1 MRRPAPSPNIVGRAG
16 AVAAWAGVT
25 AWGLWAALRY
35 AGGDRLPGLG
45 APSSQLLAFTPYAA
59 AAAPLPVLVALV
71 LRRWWAALAATV
83 VAAALALA
91 VLPRAV
97 GGGDPAA
104 RGPVVRVLTA
114 NLLLGRA
121 DPARIVDLVR
131 RSGVDVLSLQ
141 ELTPEARDRLDRAGL
156 TRLLPHA
163 AVDARP
169 GGSGTGLYARHP
181 LRALQSPSGMST
193 ATPQAEVAL
202 PGGRRA
208 TVTAVHPVPPLTAA
222 AFRQWRHDLAELPA
236 AAAAARSGGTDA
248 VRILAGDFNAT
259 LDHASLRRLIERGY
273 ADAADRAGAGLV
285 PTWGLGS
292 SRPPLAIDHVLVDRR
307 CAVRRVAVHDLPGSD
322 HRAVYA
328 EIRLP

>member
-1 MRRPAPSPNIVGRAG
+1 MG

-71 LRRWWAALAATV
+71 LRRWWAAVAATV
-83 VAAALALA
+83 VATALALA

-97 GGGDPAA
+97 AGGDSAA

-114 NLLLGRA
+114 NLLFGQA
-121 DPARIVDLVR
+121 APARIVDLVR

-141 ELTPEARDRLDRAGL
+141 ELTPEARDRLERAGL
-156 TRLLPHA
+156 TRLLPHSV
-163 AVDARP
+163 VDARQ
-169 GGSGTGLYARHP
+169 GGTGSGIYSRHS
-181 LRALQSPSGMST
+181 LRALPSPAGMST
-193 ATPQAEVAL
+193 ATPQAEITL
-202 PGGRRA
+202 PGGRRI
-208 TVTAVHPVPPLTAA
+208 TVTAVHPLPPLTAA

-236 AAAAARSGGTDA
+236 AAAQSGGTGS

-285 PTWGLGS
+285 PTWGLRS

-307 CAVRRVAVHDLPGSD
+307 CAVRRVTVHDLPGSD